1 MCLRP
6 SNEADCSID
15 WASGAYGALVAFIV
29 LFSLIFGALMIWSA
43 LQLCRWVYYT
53 GLRVN
58 VPKLLHCVIFVQACF
73 RLAWF
78 LTGGRDILNHNG
90 VQTLA
95 EGIIDGLGI
104 AMLVVCYQLCIL
116 LWLQVLNQI
125 TPPGERRNWCIR
137 GRTPIIAFCICFY
150 LVTELAVR
158 IVWNLSDDAAVVF
171 LAISFYHVIVLLA
184 TLLCSV
190 AFVVISVFLYRVLRE
205 VRRLVC
211 DPFFACSAVLKR
223 RRTARPRPRSAC

>member
-1 MCLRP
+1 MCLHP
-6 SNEADCSID
+6 SNEPDCSLN
-15 WASGAYGALVAFIV
+15 WADGAYGALVSFIV
-29 LFSLIFGALMIWSA
+29 LFSLVFGALMIWSA

-78 LTGGRDILNHNG
+78 LTGGLDILNRNG
-90 VQTLA
+90 AQSMV
-95 EGIIDGLGI
+95 EGIVDGLGI

-125 TPPGERRNWCIR
+125 TPPGERRNFCIR

-150 LVTELAVR
+150 LAIELAVR
-158 IVWNLSDDAAVVF
+158 IVWNLSDDAEVVF
-171 LAISFYHVIVLLA
+171 LAISFYHVVVLLA

-205 VRRLVC
+205 VSPLVVSLAFARFTILPHRRIAL
-211 DPFFACSAVLKR
+211 R
-223 RRTARPRPRSAC
+223 RPRSG